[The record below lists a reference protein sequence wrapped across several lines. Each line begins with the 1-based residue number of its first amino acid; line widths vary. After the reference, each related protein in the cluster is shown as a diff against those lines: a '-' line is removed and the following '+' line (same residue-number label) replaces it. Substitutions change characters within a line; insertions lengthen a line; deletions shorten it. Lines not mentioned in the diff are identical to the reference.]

1 MISLDGLRL
10 SGRIAKLAAA
20 GVVLHDIAKRCFYS
34 PTAYAFFMN
43 WQSFSSKSSGFSIHG
58 VLHGVAQNQKQNQ
71 VKGCQLADLPSSG
84 QTQDD
89 EQKT

>member
-1 MISLDGLRL
+1 
-10 SGRIAKLAAA
+10 
-20 GVVLHDIAKRCFYS
+20 
-34 PTAYAFFMN
+34 MN